1 MAKVILQNNESVKD
15 ALRRFK
21 KLVNREGIVNRSKRV
36 SRYEKPSERRR
47 REKSERIK
55 NIRKAQKSV
64 G

>member
-55 NIRKAQKSV
+55 NIRKAQRTPS
-64 G
+64 

>member
-55 NIRKAQKSV
+55 NIRKAQR
-64 G
+64 GPI